1 MTEIFAFLAKVLHI
15 DELLQWVLAMIM
27 LSVGLSLQM
36 KDFVYVLRNRQL
48 LSLGLLL
55 KILVIPLVSFGIL
68 AISGLPPLWQ
78 FGIMLLLFCPGGTTS
93 NVITY
98 WAGGTSALTI
108 FLTVLSGFITLLT
121 LPLFVK
127 AIAPFYFATGT
138 SFSLPFLDV
147 VSKIF
152 LIIIFPAF
160 LGLWLRRGYPVF
172 AKWVEKNLKTVA
184 TVLLGAVFLVKFF
197 APPIDGGS
205 AISLTDISVL
215 IIPLLVINIGGML
228 LAYFYALRQKV
239 AAKDAMT
246 IGIEMGLQNAGLAI
260 LIGDVLLGNHEISK
274 PALLYAMFS
283 FWTTAAFAWW
293 ANHKRSH

>member
-1 MTEIFAFLAKVLHI
+1 VTEIFAFLATALHI
-15 DELLQWVLAMIM
+15 DQLLQWVLATIM
-27 LSVGLSLQM
+27 LSVGLSLQLE
-36 KDFVYVLRNRQL
+36 DFTYVLRNRRL
-48 LSLGLLL
+48 LGLGLML
-55 KILVIPLVSFGIL
+55 KILVIPFISLGFL

-127 AIAPFYFATGT
+127 AITPFYFAAGT

-160 LGLWLRRGYPVF
+160 LGLWLRRGYPTF
-172 AKWVEKNLKTVA
+172 AQWLEKNLKTVA
-184 TVLLGAVFLVKFF
+184 TILLGAVFLVKFF
-197 APPIDGGS
+197 APPIDGGN
-205 AISLTDISVL
+205 AISFADISVL

-239 AAKDAMT
+239 TAKDAMT

-293 ANHKRSH
+293 ANHKRSV

>member
-127 AIAPFYFATGT
+127 A
-138 SFSLPFLDV
+138 
-147 VSKIF
+147 
-152 LIIIFPAF
+152 
-160 LGLWLRRGYPVF
+160 
-172 AKWVEKNLKTVA
+172 
-184 TVLLGAVFLVKFF
+184 
-197 APPIDGGS
+197 
-205 AISLTDISVL
+205 
-215 IIPLLVINIGGML
+215 
-228 LAYFYALRQKV
+228 
-239 AAKDAMT
+239 
-246 IGIEMGLQNAGLAI
+246 LQ
-260 LIGDVLLGNHEISK
+260 D
-274 PALLYAMFS
+274 
-283 FWTTAAFAWW
+283 
-293 ANHKRSH
+293 